1 MNIKEYW
8 QRAPKFI
15 KNKYFLSLLG
25 FAFWMLIFDQNDLI
39 SQLKLQTELGKLEED
54 KEYFLIEIEKTN
66 YEMNEL
72 MSDNEQLEKFAREK
86 YLMRKPNEEVFVIVE
101 E

>member
-8 QRAPKFI
+8 NKAPKFV
-15 KNKYFLSLLG
+15 KSKYFLTLLG
-25 FAFWMLIFDQNDLI
+25 FAIWMLIFDQNDLI
-39 SQLKLQTELGKLEED
+39 SQFKLQAELGKLEED
-54 KEYFLIEIEKTN
+54 KEYFLQEIEKTN
-66 YEMNEL
+66 IEMDEL